1 MVIMKRFFKD
11 VPKYFEYAVFSARSD
26 LKNEVASSYLNWL
39 WWILDPLLFML
50 VYTFIALMVFQK
62 GEEYFPIFVFIGL
75 TLWNFFN
82 KTVIQSVKIMRANS
96 SIVTKVYLP
105 KYILILNKVLVNGF
119 KMLVSFG
126 LIVIMMLIYRVPVS
140 WRVLYIFPI
149 VAVLVLW
156 TFGLSCFMLHFG
168 VFVDDLYNVMQV
180 VLKLLF
186 YLTGIFYDIS
196 KRVQEPWN
204 SILLTVNPVSMLIQ
218 SARNCLIYEKMPFQ
232 KLIVL
237 WGAASLFVCW
247 LGILTIYKYEN
258 SYVKVM

>member
-1 MVIMKRFFKD
+1 MKRFLRD
-11 VPKYFEYAVFSARSD
+11 VPRYFEYAKFSARSD

-62 GEEYFPIFVFIGL
+62 GEPYFPIFVFIGL

-119 KMLVSFG
+119 KMMISFG

-140 WRVLYIFPI
+140 WKVLYIIPI
-149 VAVLVLW
+149 VIILTLW

-196 KRVQEPWN
+196 KRVAEPWN
-204 SILLTVNPVSMLIQ
+204 TILLTVNPVSMLIQ
-218 SARNCLIYEKMPFQ
+218 SARNCLIYKKMPYVSFMT
-232 KLIVL
+232 V
-237 WGAASLFVCW
+237 W
-247 LGILTIYKYEN
+247 GILSLIICWAGIHTIYKYEN

>member
-1 MVIMKRFFKD
+1 MNTAVRFYKD
-11 VPKYFEYAVFSARSD
+11 ITRFFEYAKFSARSD

-62 GEEYFPIFVFIGL
+62 GEKYFPIFVFIGL

-105 KYILILNKVLVNGF
+105 KYILILNRVMVNGF

-126 LIVIMMLIYRVPVS
+126 LIIVMMIIYRVPVS
-140 WRVLYIFPI
+140 ENLLYIFPI
-149 VAVLVLW
+149 TLELCLW

-168 VFVDDLYNVMQV
+168 VFIDDLYNVMQV

-196 KRVQEPWN
+196 KRVAEPWN
-204 SILLTVNPVSMLIQ
+204 TILLRLNPVSMLIQ
-218 SARNCLIYEKMPFQ
+218 SARMCLIYDSVPYR
-232 KLIVL
+232 KLMVE
-237 WGAASLFVCW
+237 WGVISLVVCI
-247 LGILTIYKYEN
+247 LGIRTIYRYEN